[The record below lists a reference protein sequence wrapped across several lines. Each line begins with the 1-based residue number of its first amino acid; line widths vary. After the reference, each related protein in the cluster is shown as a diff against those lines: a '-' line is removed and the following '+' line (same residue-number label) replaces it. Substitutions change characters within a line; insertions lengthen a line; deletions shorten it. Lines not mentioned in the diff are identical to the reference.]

1 LSVVVVFSPE
11 GQVKDIERAEQAQGK
26 LATQF
31 MEEKLMHSVL
41 EADKTVL
48 DQGKLVQEAF
58 NHSVGTFVPDMIMA
72 NMVKNFSIARQLY
85 GDTMLRLL
93 TGYDPN
99 YIQKNLG
106 IPEFRKELQ
115 KAITERI
122 ERMKQEGLL
131 DDDGTVTQK
140 GVELASLV
148 LYVEELDHI
157 IPKGMLG
164 QKLLKQH
171 AFYGEPDATHAFRK
185 GERYRDIAV
194 RRSIAKAVRRG
205 HRELAP
211 VDLESRER
219 QAKGTIHIVYALDA
233 SASMKGKKLETCKKA
248 GVALAYKAIAEKDK
262 VGLVVFGTEVKN
274 AIPPTDDFGF
284 LLQNITRIM
293 ASRQTDFAKMI
304 QKAIELFPQ
313 GTATKHLVILT
324 DALPTIG
331 KEPEQETLKAVGV
344 ARSHGITI
352 SLIGVQLDR
361 KGTKLAEQMARLGE
375 GRFTVA
381 QDLENLDRLVLQDY
395 YALSAHG
402 IP

>member
-41 EADKTVL
+41 EADKTAL
-48 DQGKLVQEAF
+48 DKGKLVQESF
-58 NHSVGTFVPDMIMA
+58 NRSVGTFVPDMIMA
-72 NMVKNFSIARQLY
+72 NMAKNFSIARQLY

-115 KAITERI
+115 RAITERI

-131 DDDGTVTQK
+131 DDSGEVAQK

-157 IPKGMLG
+157 IPKGLLG
-164 QKLLKQH
+164 QKLLKER

-185 GERYRDIAV
+185 GERYKDIAV
-194 RRSIAKAVRRG
+194 RRSITKAIRRA
-205 HRELAP
+205 HRELVP
-211 VDLESRER
+211 EDLESRER
-219 QAKGTIHIVYALDA
+219 RAKGTINIVYALDA

-262 VGLVVFGTEVKN
+262 VGLVVFGTGVKN
-274 AIPPTDDFGF
+274 AIAPTDDFGY

-304 QKAIELFPQ
+304 QKATELFPK
-313 GTATKHLVILT
+313 GAATKHLVILT

-331 KEPEQETLKAVGV
+331 KEPEQETLRAVGV

-361 KGTKLAEQMARLGE
+361 KGTKLAEQMARLGN

-395 YALSAHG
+395 YTLSAR
-402 IP
+402 

>member
-1 LSVVVVFSPE
+1 LSVVVAFSPE

-41 EADKTVL
+41 EADKTAL
-48 DQGKLVQEAF
+48 DQGKLVQESF
-58 NHSVGTFVPDMIMA
+58 NRSVGTFVPDMIMA
-72 NMVKNFSIARQLY
+72 NMAKNFSIARQLY

-106 IPEFRKELQ
+106 IPEFCKELRR
-115 KAITERI
+115 AITERI

-131 DDDGTVTQK
+131 DDSGEVAQK

-148 LYVEELDHI
+148 LYVEVLDHI
-157 IPKGMLG
+157 IPKGLLG
-164 QKLLKQH
+164 QKLLKER
-171 AFYGEPDATHAFRK
+171 ALYGEPGATHAFRK
-185 GERYRDIAV
+185 GERYKDIAV
-194 RRSIAKAVRRG
+194 RRSITKAIRRA
-205 HRELAP
+205 HRELVP
-211 VDLESRER
+211 EDLESRER
-219 QAKGTIHIVYALDA
+219 QAKGAIHIVYALDA

-284 LLQNITRIM
+284 LLQNITRIT

-304 QKAIELFPQ
+304 QKAIELFPKD
-313 GTATKHLVILT
+313 TATKHLVILT

-361 KGTKLAEQMARLGE
+361 KGTKLAEQMARLGD

-381 QDLENLDRLVLQDY
+381 QDLENLDRFVLQDY
-395 YALSAHG
+395 YSLSAR
-402 IP
+402 

>member
-1 LSVVVVFSPE
+1 MSVVVVFSPE

-41 EADKTVL
+41 EADKTAL
-48 DQGKLVQEAF
+48 DKGKLVQESF
-58 NHSVGTFVPDMIMA
+58 NRSVGTFVPDMIMA
-72 NMVKNFSIARQLY
+72 NMAKNFSIARQLY

-115 KAITERI
+115 RAITERI

-131 DDDGTVTQK
+131 DDSGEVAQK

-157 IPKGMLG
+157 IPKGLLG
-164 QKLLKQH
+164 QKLLKER

-185 GERYRDIAV
+185 GERYKDIAV
-194 RRSIAKAVRRG
+194 RRSITKAIRRA
-205 HRELAP
+205 HRELVP
-211 VDLESRER
+211 EDLESRER
-219 QAKGTIHIVYALDA
+219 RAKGTINIVYALDA

-262 VGLVVFGTEVKN
+262 VGLVVFGTGVKN
-274 AIPPTDDFGF
+274 AIAPTDDFGY

-304 QKAIELFPQ
+304 QKATELFPK
-313 GTATKHLVILT
+313 GAATKHLVILT

-331 KEPEQETLKAVGV
+331 KEPEQETLRAVGV

-361 KGTKLAEQMARLGE
+361 KGTKLAEQMARLGN

-395 YALSAHG
+395 YTLSAR
-402 IP
+402 